1 MKSEYRRKQEAKERE
16 SKALQQIKK
25 RLGVRAPKPL
35 RGAMQ
40 SPLVAKAWERRP
52 RTAPTSD
59 QIPASAPADDFM
71 HAHKWKRGVRE
82 NVATVKEI
90 RRKASKIA
98 PAQRRS
104 AISARRKLAALVA
117 ARIKSVPISACP
129 FWVKSGRRSDHT
141 RPIYP
146 QEQIIPVLT
155 HRLPNA
161 YYSNP
166 VCGSTPVFVRDSGR
180 AVNRRTC

>member
-35 RGAMQ
+35 RGAMR

-98 PAQRRS
+98 PAYNKGALQYLPDESQRPS
-104 AISARRKLAALVA
+104 SQPLT
-117 ARIKSVPISACP
+117 RITSPRQSP
-129 FWVKSGRRSDHT
+129 H
-141 RPIYP
+141 
-146 QEQIIPVLT
+146 
-155 HRLPNA
+155 
-161 YYSNP
+161 
-166 VCGSTPVFVRDSGR
+166 VR
-180 AVNRRTC
+180 

>member
-98 PAQRRS
+98 PAYN
-104 AISARRKLAALVA
+104 KGALQYLPD
-117 ARIKSVPISACP
+117 KS
-129 FWVKSGRRSDHT
+129 
-141 RPIYP
+141 
-146 QEQIIPVLT
+146 
-155 HRLPNA
+155 
-161 YYSNP
+161 
-166 VCGSTPVFVRDSGR
+166 
-180 AVNRRTC
+180 

>member
-1 MKSEYRRKQEAKERE
+1 MKSEYRRKQEAKERKSE
-16 SKALQQIKK
+16 ALQQIKR

-40 SPLVAKAWERRP
+40 SPLVAKAWESRP

-98 PAQRRS
+98 PAYNKGS

-117 ARIKSVPISACP
+117 APYPNNKSAPISACP
-129 FWVKSGRRSDHT
+129 LWVISGHCPTSASC
-141 RPIYP
+141 PLYP
-146 QEQIIPVLT
+146 
-155 HRLPNA
+155 R
-161 YYSNP
+161 
-166 VCGSTPVFVRDSGR
+166 
-180 AVNRRTC
+180 

>member
-1 MKSEYRRKQEAKERE
+1 MKSEYRRKQ

-59 QIPASAPADDFM
+59 QIPVSAPADDFV

-98 PAQRRS
+98 PAYN
-104 AISARRKLAALVA
+104 KGALQ
-117 ARIKSVPISACP
+117 
-129 FWVKSGRRSDHT
+129 
-141 RPIYP
+141 Y
-146 QEQIIPVLT
+146 
-155 HRLPNA
+155 LPDE
-161 YYSNP
+161 S
-166 VCGSTPVFVRDSGR
+166 
-180 AVNRRTC
+180 